1 MVRPLS
7 PDERAALEAGT
18 RSAAPFTRR
27 RAQVLL
33 ASADGEHVPTI
44 ARVLRCD
51 EQTVRNAIHAFTATG
66 LAALE
71 PGSRRPHTL
80 PHTVMDDA
88 ACAPLPALLHHSPRA
103 FGHPTSLWTLALAAA
118 TCATL
123 GITPRLVSDET
134 IRLAIHR
141 LGVRWQRAKQW
152 ITSPDPG
159 YARKKVARP
168 ADRPGAAVSRLGS
181 GLRG

>member
-1 MVRPLS
+1 MQAPLLVRPLS
-7 PDERAALEAGT
+7 PDERLALEAGT
-18 RSAAPFTRR
+18 RSGVSFTRR
-27 RAQVLL
+27 RAQILL

-51 EQTVRNAIHAFTATG
+51 EQTVRNALHAFTATG
-66 LAALE
+66 LAALQ

-80 PHTVMDDA
+80 PHTVMDAA
-88 ACAPLPALLHHSPRA
+88 ACAQLQALLHHSPRA
-103 FGHPTSLWTLALAAA
+103 FDHPTSVWTLDLAAR

-123 GITPRLVSDET
+123 GITPRQVSDET
-134 IRLAIHR
+134 IRMAIHR

-159 YARKKVARP
+159 YARKKA
-168 ADRPGAAVSRLGS
+168 GATG
-181 GLRG
+181 

>member
-1 MVRPLS
+1 MVRPVS
-7 PDERAALEAGT
+7 PDERAALEAST
-18 RSAAPFTRR
+18 RSVVPFTRR
-27 RAQVLL
+27 RAQIVL

-51 EQTVRNAIHAFTATG
+51 EQTVRNALHAFTATG
-66 LAALE
+66 LAALA

-80 PHTVMDDA
+80 PHTVLDA
-88 ACAPLPALLHHSPRA
+88 EAGTQLQALLHQSPRA
-103 FGHPTSLWTLALAAA
+103 FGHPTSLWTLALAAQ

-134 IRLAIHR
+134 IRMAIHR

-159 YARKKVARP
+159 YARKKG
-168 ADRPGAAVSRLGS
+168 GATG
-181 GLRG
+181 